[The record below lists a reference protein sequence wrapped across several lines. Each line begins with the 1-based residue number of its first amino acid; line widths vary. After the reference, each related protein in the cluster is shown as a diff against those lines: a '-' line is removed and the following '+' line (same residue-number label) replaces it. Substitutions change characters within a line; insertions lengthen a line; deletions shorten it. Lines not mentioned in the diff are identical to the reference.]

1 MKCCQSFPIGRFR
14 EPCVECCALSQNSTL
29 IFRPSYQASF
39 SGVGRGD
46 QQPSGE
52 DEEGRTLGYVTGET
66 RCSNPCTELEP
77 PQPCYLDQAT
87 QRGAWLCVVD
97 CFFDEFNLGQI
108 YQYIPVYISIC

>member
-29 IFRPSYQASF
+29 IFRPFYPASF

-52 DEEGRTLGYVTGET
+52 DEEVLTLKYVTGEKL
-66 RCSNPCTELEP
+66 CSNPCTVLELQRP
-77 PQPCYLDQAT
+77 RYLDLRHVASHAEGS
-87 QRGAWLCVVD
+87 RVLRCR
-97 CFFDEFNLGQI
+97 LRR
-108 YQYIPVYISIC
+108 